1 VIKLIEKILEDESI
15 LDLILSEGCIVLS
28 MYDPYESTRVN
39 PKQYFYKVDLG
50 GVDNLQDLLFM
61 LRIFLNSKIPQA
73 ILHEETIELYNKVL
87 IPIHKEL
94 VDKCDTRSHI
104 ISKSYFFFSPID
116 GDRVESLNTF
126 DFIDRIVRLYN
137 RNFKLRDYD
146 CSWISN

>member
-1 VIKLIEKILEDESI
+1 MIKLIEKILEDESI

-39 PKQYFYKVDLG
+39 PKQYFYKVALG

-104 ISKSYFFFSPID
+104 ISKSYIFFSPID
-116 GDRVESLNTF
+116 GDRVEYLNTF
-126 DFIDRIVRLYN
+126 DFVDRIVKLYN
-137 RNFKLRDYD
+137 RNFKFRDYD

>member
-1 VIKLIEKILEDESI
+1 MIKLIEEILENENL
-15 LDLILSEGCIVLS
+15 LDFILSEGCIVLS

-39 PKQYFYKVDLG
+39 PKQYFYKVALG

-87 IPIHKEL
+87 IPLHKEL
-94 VDKCDTRSHI
+94 VDKCDTRIHI
-104 ISKSYFFFSPID
+104 ISKTYYFFSPID
-116 GDRVESLNTF
+116 GDRVECLNTF

-137 RNFKLRDYD
+137 RNFKFRDYD

>member
-1 VIKLIEKILEDESI
+1 MIKLIEKILENEDI

-39 PKQYFYKVDLG
+39 PKQYFYKVTLG
-50 GVDNLQDLLFM
+50 GADSLQDLQFM

-137 RNFKLRDYD
+137 RNFKFRDYD

>member
-1 VIKLIEKILEDESI
+1 MIKLIEKILEDESI

-39 PKQYFYKVDLG
+39 PKQYFYKVALG

-61 LRIFLNSKIPQA
+61 LRIFLNSKIPQK

-94 VDKCDTRSHI
+94 VDKCDTRIHI
-104 ISKSYFFFSPID
+104 ISKSYYFFSPID
-116 GDRVESLNTF
+116 GDRVECLNTF
-126 DFIDRIVRLYN
+126 DFVDRIVKLYN
-137 RNFKLRDYD
+137 RNFKFRDHD

>member
-1 VIKLIEKILEDESI
+1 MIKLIEKILEDESI

-39 PKQYFYKVDLG
+39 PKQYFYKVALG

-104 ISKSYFFFSPID
+104 ISKSYILFSPID

-137 RNFKLRDYD
+137 RNFKFRDYD

>member
-1 VIKLIEKILEDESI
+1 MIKLIEKILENESI

-39 PKQYFYKVDLG
+39 PKQYFYKVALG
-50 GVDNLQDLLFM
+50 GADNLQDLQFV
-61 LRIFLNSKIPQA
+61 LRIFLNRNIPQA

-94 VDKCDTRSHI
+94 VDKCDTRSYI

-137 RNFKLRDYD
+137 RNFKLRDDD
-146 CSWISN
+146 CSWVNN

>member
-1 VIKLIEKILEDESI
+1 MIKLIEEILENENL
-15 LDLILSEGCIVLS
+15 LDFILSEGCFVLS

-39 PKQYFYKVDLG
+39 PKQYFYKVALG

-94 VDKCDTRSHI
+94 VDECDTRSHI
-104 ISKSYFFFSPID
+104 ISKSYIFFSPID
-116 GDRVESLNTF
+116 GDRVEYLNTF
-126 DFIDRIVRLYN
+126 DFVDRIVKLYN
-137 RNFKLRDYD
+137 RNFKFRDYD

>member
-1 VIKLIEKILEDESI
+1 MIRLIEKILEDETI
-15 LDLILSEGCIVLS
+15 LDFILSEGCIVLS

-39 PKQYFYKVDLG
+39 PKQYFYKVALG
-50 GVDNLQDLLFM
+50 GADNLQDLMFM
-61 LRIFLNSKIPQA
+61 LKIFLDSKIHQE

-104 ISKSYFFFSPID
+104 ISKSFYFHSPTK
-116 GDRVESLNTF
+116 GDRVEYMNTF

-137 RNFKLRDYD
+137 RNFKLRDDD

>member
-1 VIKLIEKILEDESI
+1 MIKLIEKILEDESI

-39 PKQYFYKVDLG
+39 PKQYFYKVALG
-50 GVDNLQDLLFM
+50 GADNLQDLLFM

-94 VDKCDTRSHI
+94 VDKCDTRIHI
-104 ISKSYFFFSPID
+104 ISKSYLFFSPID

-137 RNFKLRDYD
+137 RNFKFRDYD

>member
-1 VIKLIEKILEDESI
+1 
-15 LDLILSEGCIVLS
+15 
-28 MYDPYESTRVN
+28 MN
-39 PKQYFYKVDLG
+39 PKQYFYKVALG

-137 RNFKLRDYD
+137 RNFKFRDYD

>member
-1 VIKLIEKILEDESI
+1 MIKLIEKILEDESI

-39 PKQYFYKVDLG
+39 PKQYFYKVTLG
-50 GVDNLQDLLFM
+50 GVDSLQDLQWK
-61 LRIFLNSKIPQA
+61 LRIFLNSKIPQS
-73 ILHEETIELYNKVL
+73 ILHEETIDLYNKVL

-94 VDKCDTRSHI
+94 VDKCDTGSHI
-104 ISKSYFFFSPID
+104 ISKSYLFFSPID
-116 GDRVESLNTF
+116 GDRVEYLNTF

-137 RNFKLRDYD
+137 RNFKFRDYD